1 MPSHWA
7 PLSSQLGPGPWH
19 PRAQEREQVE
29 AQIQPLWLPGK
40 ELRRALGE
48 EVGPQVVEA
57 PRSLQQPWGS
67 GFSRVKA
74 QGVDRCQLTR
84 LEAPPPSRL
93 GSRGLAD
100 VSHASH
106 LIQG

>member
-1 MPSHWA
+1 MASDWA

-57 PRSLQQPWGS
+57 PRSLQQP
-67 GFSRVKA
+67 REVVKA
-74 QGVDRCQLTR
+74 QRVDRCQLTR
-84 LEAPPPSRL
+84 LESPPPSL
-93 GSRGLAD
+93 VGS
-100 VSHASH
+100 
-106 LIQG
+106 